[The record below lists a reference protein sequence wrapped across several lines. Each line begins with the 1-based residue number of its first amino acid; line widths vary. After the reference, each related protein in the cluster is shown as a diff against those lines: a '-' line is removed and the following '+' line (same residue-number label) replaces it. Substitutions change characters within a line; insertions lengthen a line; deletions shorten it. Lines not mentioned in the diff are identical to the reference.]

1 MVIAAALPPRA
12 FDRTLIPANSCLT
25 FCRQKRQGQDRYRS
39 FGPGLKEALAT
50 LISGNALFL
59 PLFREGTTHYASGRE
74 LTNRA
79 KSLLSSQW
87 GESMSLDVQ
96 VVNPLIALIA
106 GILIL
111 LMPRL
116 LNYVVAIYLIVIGVL
131 GLAHHFNM

>member
-1 MVIAAALPPRA
+1 MLAAARA
-12 FDRTLIPANSCLT
+12 HESGEIFAQLT
-25 FCRQKRQGQDRYRS
+25 M
-39 FGPGLKEALAT
+39 
-50 LISGNALFL
+50 
-59 PLFREGTTHYASGRE
+59 
-74 LTNRA
+74 
-79 KSLLSSQW
+79 

-106 GILIL
+106 GLLIL